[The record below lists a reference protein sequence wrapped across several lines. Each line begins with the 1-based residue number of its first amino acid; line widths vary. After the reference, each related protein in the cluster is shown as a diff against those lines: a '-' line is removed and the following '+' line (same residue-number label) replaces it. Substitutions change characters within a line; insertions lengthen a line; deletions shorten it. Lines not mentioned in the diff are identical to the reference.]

1 MPPIDGMTKANGLRS
16 FFGLLK
22 ERKACWIVESKLG
35 GKMSGVKELVLTT
48 FDRRGGSGIVAI
60 VTVNNAEKRNALGNA
75 GKRQLAE
82 AMEAVAKEPDLRV
95 IVLTGAG
102 EKSFIGGANL
112 DEMNTFVRHDAME
125 GPSLTHRVC
134 ESIRR
139 APVPVIARI
148 NGWCLGAGL
157 EIAASCDMRASVA
170 EAQFGMPEVLFG
182 LPSGM
187 EACLL
192 PQLVGWGRARELVYT
207 GRYMM
212 ADEALHCGLVERVAA
227 AGKLD
232 EAVEEWVAAI
242 VAAGPKAIRTQK
254 ELIRDWERMSIAD
267 AVAQGTRAV
276 AAAHGTEEPQA
287 LMTAFLERRKNARAV
302 KVKR

>member
-1 MPPIDGMTKANGLRS
+1 MTMKAG
-16 FFGLLK
+16 
-22 ERKACWIVESKLG
+22 
-35 GKMSGVKELVLTT
+35 ELVLVAHEQ
-48 FDRRGGSGIVAI
+48 RGELGMIATI
-60 VTVNNAEKRNALGNA
+60 TVNNAEKRNALGNA

-82 AMEAVAKEPDLRV
+82 AIEAISKDDMLRV

-102 EKSFIGGANL
+102 DKSFIGGANL

-134 ESIRR
+134 EAIRR

-157 EIAASCDMRASVA
+157 EIAASCDMRAA
-170 EAQFGMPEVLFG
+170 TADARFGMPEVLFG

-207 GRYMM
+207 GRHMM
-212 ADEALHCGLVERVAA
+212 ADEALSCGLIERL
-227 AGKLD
+227 AGPGGLD
-232 EAVEEWVAAI
+232 AAVEEWVAAI
-242 VAAGPKAIRTQK
+242 ASAGPKAIRAQK
-254 ELIRDWERMSIAD
+254 ELIRDWERMSVSD

-276 AAAHGTEEPQA
+276 AAAHGTEEPRR
-287 LMTAFLERRKNARAV
+287 LMTAFLERRRSTRDAKARAAG
-302 KVKR
+302 